1 MKVSL
6 GPTEHCVFPA
16 AGIFTGICWEK
27 QEQTLS
33 PSL

>member
-6 GPTEHCVFPA
+6 GPTEHWVLPA
-16 AGIFTGICWEK
+16 AGIFTGICWKK
-27 QEQTLS
+27 QEQIPS